1 MMRSLLVSAIVYF
14 VAAFF
19 IKRQFEAMDI
29 PRGMTRSVMT
39 FCLALLAA
47 YAAAAALDWLLPS
60 A

>member
-1 MMRSLLVSAIVYF
+1 VYF
-14 VAAFF
+14 IAAFF

-29 PRGMTRSVMT
+29 PRGMTRTVMT

-47 YAAAAALDWLLPS
+47 YAAAATLDWLLPS

>member
-1 MMRSLLVSAIVYF
+1 MRSLVVSTVVYF

-19 IKRQFEAMDI
+19 IKRRFEVMDI
-29 PRGMTRSVMT
+29 PRGMSRNLMI

-47 YAAAAALDWLLPS
+47 YGAAAALDWLLPP

>member
-1 MMRSLLVSAIVYF
+1 MRSLAVSTVVYF

-19 IKRQFEAMDI
+19 IKRRFEAMDI
-29 PRGMTRSVMT
+29 PRGMSRNLMI

-47 YAAAAALDWLLPS
+47 YGAAAALDWLLPP